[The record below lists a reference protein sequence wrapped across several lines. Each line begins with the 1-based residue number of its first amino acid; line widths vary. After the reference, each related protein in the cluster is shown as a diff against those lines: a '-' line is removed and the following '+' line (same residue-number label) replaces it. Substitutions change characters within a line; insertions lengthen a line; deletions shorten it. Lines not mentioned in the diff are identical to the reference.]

1 MTTRCQMTV
10 AAYLL
15 LLRDDKVLLLRRYN
29 TGYEDGNYSI
39 IAGHLDGGETVQQA
53 ICREAL
59 EEGGLTLKPS
69 DIEIVHVMHR
79 KGEEGRERIDYFC
92 VAKNWSGEPTNC
104 EPHKC
109 DDLSW
114 FPLGE
119 LPMNTIPYIQEAIRC
134 FQEKIPFSSY
144 GL

>member
-1 MTTRCQMTV
+1 MITRFKMTV

-15 LLRDDKVLLLRRYN
+15 LVRDGKVLLLRRYN
-29 TGYEDGNYSI
+29 TGYEDGNYSL

-59 EEGGLTLKPS
+59 EEGGLMLEPS

-79 KGEEGRERIDYFC
+79 GGDGRERIDYFC
-92 VAKNWSGEPTNC
+92 KTANWQGEPRIG
-104 EPHKC
+104 EPEKC

-114 FPLGE
+114 FPLDE
-119 LPMNTIPYIQEAIRC
+119 LPVNTIPYIREAVRC